1 MSNYDKKPKP
11 DNRSDNADKLH
22 NMIHDTLENIDK
34 AEDTMEF
41 SEELDQMEIAAK
53 NKRRK
58 KAVEGF
64 KEELKDEQHN
74 QEK

>member
-11 DNRSDNADKLH
+11 DNRSDNAGKLH

-41 SEELDQMEIAAK
+41 SEELDQIEIAAK

-58 KAVEGF
+58 KR
-64 KEELKDEQHN
+64 LKDL
-74 QEK
+74 KKS